1 MLARQNW
8 SKNVEFLLAAIG
20 YCVGLGNVW
29 RFPYLCYSSGGGA
42 FLVPFFLMLILCA
55 VPLLYMEL
63 AVGQYTQNGPVGAL
77 AKLCPLFKGAG
88 LATVVIS
95 FLFTTYYNVI
105 IAWAFYYLFHCFQS
119 VLPWTACDHDW
130 NSPNCWDGTA
140 TQNYTNST
148 TNTSYLGPAM
158 KPNGTISPTED
169 FYQSYVL
176 ERSSGIEET
185 GRLKWELAL
194 ILLMCWVIVYFCIWK
209 GPKSTG
215 KVKVYYEYR

>member
-1 MLARQNW
+1 MV
-8 SKNVEFLLAAIG
+8 SKWWAPFLCTCIS
-20 YCVGLGNVW
+20 
-29 RFPYLCYSSGGGA
+29 FQDDGGGGWE
-42 FLVPFFLMLILCA
+42 LMYYSPCTE
-55 VPLLYMEL
+55 Y
-63 AVGQYTQNGPVGAL
+63 
-77 AKLCPLFKGAG
+77 KLSWVWSAIVFAGAG

-158 KPNGTISPTED
+158 KPYNGTISPTED
-169 FYQSYVL
+169 FYQ
-176 ERSSGIEET
+176 
-185 GRLKWELAL
+185 
-194 ILLMCWVIVYFCIWK
+194 
-209 GPKSTG
+209 
-215 KVKVYYEYR
+215 